1 MPGGVPDISLT
12 FDNGPEP
19 AVTPRVLDILARRGI
34 RATFFVVGEK
44 LARPGAR
51 AIAERAVAEG
61 HAIGNHTLTHGTP
74 LGELGDE
81 RAVREEIEATQRLI
95 GDLAHPD
102 RLFRPFGGGG
112 HLDERV
118 LSPAAVD
125 VLVAGGY
132 TCVTWNAVPRDWERP
147 QRWPEIAVAQCRAAD
162 PAVLV
167 LHDLPTGAMDRLE
180 DFLDLAERDGGRF
193 VSGFPDSCVPIRR
206 GRITGSLDGIVAPA
220 PNP

>member
-1 MPGGVPDISLT
+1 MPACVPAISLT

-19 AVTPRVLDILARRGI
+19 GVTPHVLDVLARRAI
-34 RATFFVVGEK
+34 PATFFVVGEK

-51 AIAERAVAEG
+51 ALAQRAAEEG

-81 RAVREEIEATQRLI
+81 AAVREEIEATQRLI

-118 LSPAAVD
+118 LSPHAVE

-147 QRWPEIAVAQCRAAD
+147 RRWPEIAVCQCRAAD

-167 LHDLPTGAMDRLE
+167 LHDLPTGAMDHLE
-180 DFLDLAERDGGRF
+180 RFLDLAAQDGARF
-193 VSGFPDSCVPIRR
+193 VRDFPDTCVPIRR
-206 GRITGSLDGIVAPA
+206 GRIAGSLDGIVAPA
-220 PNP
+220 PDP